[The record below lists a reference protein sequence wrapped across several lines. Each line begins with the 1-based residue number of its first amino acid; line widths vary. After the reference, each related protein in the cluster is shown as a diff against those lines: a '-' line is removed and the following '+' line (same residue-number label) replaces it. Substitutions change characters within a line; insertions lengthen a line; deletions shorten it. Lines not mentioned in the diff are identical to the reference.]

1 MLYTQ
6 CVIAI
11 TTRQGD
17 RLAITTQVPSAKM
30 ATAMHNCKSKKPRP
44 NPFQSAKSHLPS
56 QCKHSNGQV
65 GLAQDLQQKNPTIRK
80 PNSSSAACARHK
92 KTAVSRGFCIDCTCA
107 VSESGIMIHRSAS
120 VKTTG
125 KILKRKKITDKT
137 LKNNF
142 KNKFKGRAAT

>member
-1 MLYTQ
+1 MKCTIIKKY
-6 CVIAI
+6 AI
-11 TTRQGD
+11 Q
-17 RLAITTQVPSAKM
+17 LLEYPI
-30 ATAMHNCKSKKPRP
+30 PRP
-44 NPFQSAKSHLPS
+44 LHMHITKIAHGGVSH
-56 QCKHSNGQV
+56 QCRS
-65 GLAQDLQQKNPTIRK
+65 
-80 PNSSSAACARHK
+80 
-92 KTAVSRGFCIDCTCA
+92 FCIDCTCA